1 MNNFIEIEIFQHVTC
16 NIQQTKLGGAFSPRD
31 NTLRVDLGARRVHV
45 GRLEEAPGDAGR
57 PLYLPHPVGAAGPG
71 QHTVAVPVARLV
83 APVTPALSKSGVM
96 ICLPIRK
103 VPRCSVF

>member
-1 MNNFIEIEIFQHVTC
+1 MFVHV
-16 NIQQTKLGGAFSPRD
+16 ISKQPQFGGAFFPRD

-71 QHTVAVPVARLV
+71 QHAVAVPVARLV
-83 APVTPALSKSGVM
+83 APVAPALPVGRM
-96 ICLPIRK
+96 ICLSIRTLESSK
-103 VPRCSVF
+103 GSERVVF